1 MEDSQT
7 EQGHQFI
14 LMLRENIFFKLQ
26 NNQLPFYEFT
36 VLHAA
41 MQTQQLLSLLQEVKE
56 ASSIN

>member
-1 MEDSQT
+1 
-7 EQGHQFI
+7 
-14 LMLRENIFFKLQ
+14 MLRENIFFKLQ